1 MEGVDRA
8 VNSGQV
14 SCSGQVRGFVRE
26 KRKKIERAS
35 ICGERSSRRATAD
48 PSLRLSMIALQSRV
62 PSCSAQNDKAWMM
75 TIVLLGYA
83 DSGFV
88 DGAGAVR
95 GEEIGDDGS
104 NHG

>member
-1 MEGVDRA
+1 
-8 VNSGQV
+8 
-14 SCSGQVRGFVRE
+14 
-26 KRKKIERAS
+26 
-35 ICGERSSRRATAD
+35 
-48 PSLRLSMIALQSRV
+48 
-62 PSCSAQNDKAWMM
+62 MM